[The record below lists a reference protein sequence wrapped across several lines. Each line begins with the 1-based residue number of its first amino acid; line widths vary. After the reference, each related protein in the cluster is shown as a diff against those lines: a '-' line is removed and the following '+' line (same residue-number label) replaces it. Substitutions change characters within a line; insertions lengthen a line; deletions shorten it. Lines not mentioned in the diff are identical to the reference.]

1 MYTGDASLDLEGV
14 GSDGD
19 DGPPQALDGSVVAG
33 GVGAMDT
40 LADIAAAVVDMAA
53 RVLAAAGA
61 AGAAPAAA
69 AGAAALGAPAVGA
82 QGAAPVAEGAGVT
95 EQRIRRTVPDLPRG
109 NLTVAVLKSRL
120 QMHGMEAQG
129 LHVLREMR
137 CGNSGSSTALSSS
150 ACPAARTR
158 RGLAH
163 HKVLI
168 AQPPC
173 LVEAPLITGLVH
185 EPAPRIEQLVPLDC
199 ALVEDVLIGRLV
211 PGLVVLHEHRPAAG
225 LYLDRWQRWIVPG
238 EMARAEAQA
247 SRAAAGVIDTL
258 TTVLDALWASAVA
271 VIEKDTLFHCV
282 AEQIVERLPEGRRHF
297 GHLCKGP
304 QRVVCGDG
312 SCLGTCRM

>member
-1 MYTGDASLDLEGV
+1 M
-14 GSDGD
+14 
-19 DGPPQALDGSVVAG
+19 
-33 GVGAMDT
+33 
-40 LADIAAAVVDMAA
+40 
-53 RVLAAAGA
+53 
-61 AGAAPAAA
+61 
-69 AGAAALGAPAVGA
+69 
-82 QGAAPVAEGAGVT
+82 T

-137 CGNSGSSTALSSS
+137 CGNSGSSTALSYS

-173 LVEAPLITGLVH
+173 RVEAPLITGLVH

-225 LYLDRWQRWIVPG
+225 LYLDRWQLWIVPG

-258 TTVLDALWASAVA
+258 TTVLDALLASAVA

>member
-1 MYTGDASLDLEGV
+1 MYASVDLEGV
-14 GSDGD
+14 GSDGV

-40 LADIAAAVVDMAA
+40 LADMAAAVVDMAA
-53 RVLAAAGA
+53 CVLAP
-61 AGAAPAAA
+61 AGAAPAAAAGA

-82 QGAAPVAEGAGVT
+82 QGAAPVAERAGVT
-95 EQRIRRTVPDLPRG
+95 EQRIRQAVPGLPVG
-109 NLTVAVLKSRL
+109 NLTVAVLKPRL

-173 LVEAPLITGLVH
+173 RVEAPLITGLVH

-225 LYLDRWQRWIVPG
+225 LYLDRWQLWIVPG

>member
-1 MYTGDASLDLEGV
+1 MVNKSLPIEKLRQHVVPFAGVAWQFSGSKRHVHSNTGNASLDLEGV

-33 GVGAMDT
+33 GVCAMDT
-40 LADIAAAVVDMAA
+40 L
-53 RVLAAAGA
+53 
-61 AGAAPAAA
+61 
-69 AGAAALGAPAVGA
+69 AVGA

-168 AQPPC
+168 AQP
-173 LVEAPLITGLVH
+173 LITGLVH
-185 EPAPRIEQLVPLDC
+185 EPAPRIEQLGPLDC

-225 LYLDRWQRWIVPG
+225 LYLDRWQLWIVPG

-258 TTVLDALWASAVA
+258 TTVLDALLASAVA